1 MISTTSFPLSTPVT
15 DRNTKSQRL
24 IIHVTETR
32 TTHASRTFLP
42 AFKSLLLM
50 AIEVRFDEF
59 KKKGIDMGI
68 FLRLSFLVVYLKGME
83 MQGIRRNFKM
93 K

>member
-1 MISTTSFPLSTPVT
+1 
-15 DRNTKSQRL
+15 
-24 IIHVTETR
+24 
-32 TTHASRTFLP
+32 
-42 AFKSLLLM
+42 M